1 MAVGDGEQT
10 SVTQPARV
18 SVCIPTYNG
27 ATFVAE
33 ALTSVLAQS
42 FTDFEL
48 VVVDDGSSDGTLE
61 ILHSFTDPRLHVHQN
76 EHRLGIPG
84 NWNRCVAL
92 AQGEFLTIFHQDDV
106 MLPDN
111 LAHKVQLLAHASDIG
126 FVHSA
131 IDLVRDGTAP
141 TTPRTWVESA
151 PEDFVVTGLR
161 YFHKLLFDENCI
173 CAPTVVTRRTA
184 LLALGGFNEALGYAC
199 DYEMWMKLCVEH
211 RVGFVAQPLVRY
223 RWHEGNASH
232 LFRFGRGEEE
242 NVIARRRALDFY
254 REKRGQS
261 EACEIVT
268 EAADALQK
276 MRGRIEE
283 LERYRVWLEQQVD
296 NWRGAAEERGRWA
309 ETLEQGKAWLEE
321 QMRYWQTTAE
331 ERGERAESVVQEH
344 DRLAQEHDR
353 LTQEHDG
360 LTQEHRRAV
369 QQLEHEQRAVAE
381 REEILSSQRERV
393 AALERSLARSDARRR
408 AWQAEAERYRASAWG
423 KLGNRLGTFVPS
435 EPEQNTDL

>member
-10 SVTQPARV
+10 SVTRPARV

-42 FTDFEL
+42 FPDFEL

-76 EHRLGIPG
+76 ERRLGIPG

-151 PEDFVVTGLR
+151 SEDFVVAGLR
-161 YFHKLLFDENCI
+161 YFRKLLFDENCI
-173 CAPTVVTRRTA
+173 CAPTVVTRREA
-184 LLALGGFNEALGYAC
+184 LLALGGFDEDLGYAC
-199 DYEMWMKLCVEH
+199 DYEMWMKLSVGN
-211 RVGFVAQPLVRY
+211 RVGFLAQPLVRY
-223 RWHEGNASH
+223 RWHEKNASH

-242 NVIARRRALDFY
+242 CALARQRALDFY
-254 REKRGQS
+254 RAKQPQS
-261 EACEIVT
+261 EEGGIIT
-268 EAADALQK
+268 DAAFALQK
-276 MRGRIEE
+276 ARARIEE
-283 LERYRVWLEQQVD
+283 LEQYKLWLEQQVE
-296 NWRGAAEERGRWA
+296 NWRSSAEERGRWA
-309 ETLEQGKAWLEE
+309 ETLEQGKAWIEE
-321 QMRYWQTTAE
+321 QMRHWQTTAE
-331 ERGERAESVVQEH
+331 ERGERAESV
-344 DRLAQEHDR
+344 AQEHRR
-353 LTQEHDG
+353 LTQEHDH

-369 QQLEHEQRAVAE
+369 QQLEHEQHAVAE
-381 REEILSSQRERV
+381 REEILSNQRERV
-393 AALERSLARSDARRR
+393 ATLERNLARSDERRR

-435 EPEQNTDL
+435 EPEQKTDL